1 MSMTIRR
8 SMFALTAAAAG
19 LLAALSFSTATARAD
34 DWTIGDAGDAFPS
47 PDLVSESGMPPF
59 DQSFLEHG
67 LFEVTD
73 PSGAGQVTDGQ
84 LSTTDSFGTINLDFV
99 SDDSLNSE
107 VPNHSVIDI
116 WNLGGGYENV
126 YTDLAGLGTGG
137 ANEITDTV
145 VTPFGNF
152 DIPTTFDAAA
162 LDFGAPAVG
171 AAATDWAAALDAD
184 WTTLVTDFSAL
195 F

>member
-1 MSMTIRR
+1 MNKHRF
-8 SMFALTAAAAG
+8 MFALTAAAAG
-19 LLAALSFSTATARAD
+19 LLAALSFSTANGRAD
-34 DWTIGDAGDAFPS
+34 VSTIGDASALGFTP
-47 PDLVSESGMPPF
+47 PDLLSESGMPPF
-59 DQSFLEHG
+59 DQTFLEHG
-67 LFEVTD
+67 VFLVPL
-73 PSGAGQVTDGQ
+73 PSGVEETTDGQ
-84 LSTTDSFGTINLDFV
+84 LSTTDSFGAINQDFV
-99 SDDSLNSE
+99 SDDSLNAD

-116 WNLGGGYENV
+116 WNLGGGYENI

-162 LDFGAPAVG
+162 LDFAAPA
-171 AAATDWAAALDAD
+171 ASAATDWTAALDAD

>member
-1 MSMTIRR
+1 MPMKTRPYLFV
-8 SMFALTAAAAG
+8 MTAAAGG

-34 DWTIGDAGDAFPS
+34 DWAIGPADGFPA

-59 DQSFLEHG
+59 DQTFLQQG
-67 LFEVTD
+67 LFDVTV
-73 PSGAGQVTDGQ
+73 PSGVVETTDGQ
-84 LSTTDSFGTINLDFV
+84 LSTSDSFGAINEDFV
-99 SDDSLNSE
+99 SDDSLSDFS
-107 VPNHSVIDI
+107 NHSVLDI
-116 WNLGGGYENV
+116 WNLGGGYENI
-126 YTDLAGLGTGG
+126 YTDLVGLGTGG
-137 ANEITDTV
+137 GNEITDTV

-171 AAATDWAAALDAD
+171 AAALDAD